1 MAKYKRKLVAD
12 IEKQKTEEKI
22 QSDLK
27 DKYNI
32 LQDPDVVVVEKSNMI
47 KFLIHL
53 LTSLLRLLCVLA
65 VFCLA
70 VCGLLALVYPEP
82 RTALIQVFSSIL
94 KQLFSMLSSH

>member
-32 LQDPDVVVVEKSNMI
+32 QDSDVVVVEKSNMI

>member
-22 QSDLK
+22 QYDLK

-32 LQDPDVVVVEKSNMI
+32 QDPDVVVVEKSNMI

>member
-32 LQDPDVVVVEKSNMI
+32 QNPDVVVVEKSNMI

>member
-27 DKYNI
+27 DEYNI
-32 LQDPDVVVVEKSNMI
+32 QDPDVVVVEKSNMI

>member
-32 LQDPDVVVVEKSNMI
+32 QDPDVVVVEKSNMI

-53 LTSLLRLLCVLA
+53 LQNGREDLYQS
-65 VFCLA
+65 
-70 VCGLLALVYPEP
+70 
-82 RTALIQVFSSIL
+82 RTWFRIYKC
-94 KQLFSMLSSH
+94 KQSTHRQTKNCQDA

>member
-22 QSDLK
+22 QFDLK

-32 LQDPDVVVVEKSNMI
+32 QDPDVVVVEKSNMI

>member
-32 LQDPDVVVVEKSNMI
+32 RACEKISV
-47 KFLIHL
+47 K
-53 LTSLLRLLCVLA
+53 
-65 VFCLA
+65 
-70 VCGLLALVYPEP
+70 
-82 RTALIQVFSSIL
+82 
-94 KQLFSMLSSH
+94 

>member
-32 LQDPDVVVVEKSNMI
+32 PDPDVVVVEKSNMI